1 MNYTQKKAYC
11 VEIEE
16 AGETKDIFVL
26 DGSPIKVYK
35 KDGNVIDG
43 SYYGIKYDEV
53 HDKTCLTYDIV
64 VDTKFNDSGEIEFE
78 TINNFLID
86 MNEVENINFENSV
99 NLENDEHFENLSELV
114 GYTNNLPGGSEKVI
128 ILKTLHCAK
137 RALENRLENAKSGI
151 EIILNGGN

>member
-11 VEIEE
+11 IEIEE

-53 HDKTCLTYDIV
+53 HEKTCLTYDIV
-64 VDTKFNDSGEIEFE
+64 VDKKFNDNGEIEFE
-78 TINNFLID
+78 SINNFLID
-86 MNEVENINFENSV
+86 MDEVENINFVSPV
-99 NLENDEHFENLSELV
+99 NLENDEHFKNLSELV
-114 GYTNNLPGGSEKVI
+114 KYTNNLLGGSEKVI
-128 ILKTLHCAK
+128 VLKTLHCAK

-151 EIILNGGN
+151 ENILTSGE